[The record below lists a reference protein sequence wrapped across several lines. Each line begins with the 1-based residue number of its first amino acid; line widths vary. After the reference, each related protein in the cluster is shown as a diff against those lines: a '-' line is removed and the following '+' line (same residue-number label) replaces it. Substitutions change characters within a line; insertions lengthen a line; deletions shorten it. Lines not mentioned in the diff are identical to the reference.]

1 MLCLVFKCTTFIVM
15 NSFYS
20 ILINFCLG
28 SYSKVLR
35 LNRKKLRY
43 SKLFIYAPMSGQK
56 PKK

>member
-1 MLCLVFKCTTFIVM
+1 MLCLVFI
-15 NSFYS
+15 YS